1 MGDKLVPKIVLIGKI
16 KVEGSLCH
24 AGLIDDVGDRSF
36 VKTILHEEPECSIQ
50 KRIFFLLLVLIY
62 FSHEKFL
69 RFGAPAPFCDYY
81 IILLRK
87 KY

>member
-36 VKTILHEEPECSIQ
+36 VKTILMKSRMQHQKEESFSASCSD
-50 KRIFFLLLVLIY
+50 LL
-62 FSHEKFL
+62 FS
-69 RFGAPAPFCDYY
+69 
-81 IILLRK
+81 
-87 KY
+87 